1 LFHEFLNS
9 AYPEHVAGLV
19 VELALGDISLS
30 ANACNNFSFSPNF
43 FPGQQCAFAGMTV
56 AMDGATPA
64 TP

>member
-43 FPGQQCAFAGMTV
+43 FPGQQCACAGMTV
-56 AMDGATPA
+56 LG
-64 TP
+64 